1 MPNRSIRDDMQR
13 NPVQRQQPARAPQV
27 AAPLARPQPILQ
39 PPVQPAIQPMARLPQ
54 QSPPIMN
61 PAIGPQ
67 MGPSTGTMSPAL
79 TNPAVMAAPQPGGII
94 PPAAAPGGIA
104 GNMTAMPA
112 PAPVLSASPPSPAAR
127 PPVQAIGNPQMRQGG
142 VIGQPMI
149 GTQVRPPPAPMA
161 VPGATGPGTV
171 GAPVGAP
178 PPMSGVGPL
187 PGGPMMRR

>member
-13 NPVQRQQPARAPQV
+13 APSPVQRPVQAPIAAV
-27 AAPLARPQPILQ
+27 APVARPQPLMQ
-39 PPVQPAIQPMARLPQ
+39 APVVRPT
-54 QSPPIMN
+54 PIMN
-61 PAIGPQ
+61 PAIQPQ
-67 MGPSTGTMSPAL
+67 MGAPGAV
-79 TNPAVMAAPQPGGII
+79 NPAVMAAPQPGGII

-127 PPVQAIGNPQMRQGG
+127 PPVQAIGNPQIRQGG

-149 GTQVRPPPAPMA
+149 GTQVRPPAAPMP

-178 PPMSGVGPL
+178 PPMSGAGPL
-187 PGGPMMRR
+187 PGAPLMRR